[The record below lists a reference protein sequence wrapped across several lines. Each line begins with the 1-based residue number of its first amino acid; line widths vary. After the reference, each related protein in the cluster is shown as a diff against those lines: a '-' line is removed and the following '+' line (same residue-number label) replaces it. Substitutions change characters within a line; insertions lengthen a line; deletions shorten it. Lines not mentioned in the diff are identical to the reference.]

1 MGVLDKATKIVAGI
15 VSTVLLGSLGVAC
28 TIGCGIFAWK
38 IVAIAVAYSGEY
50 RAGYVF
56 LAFINASVI
65 LLMGLFLASFFARAM
80 RNVWREE

>member
-38 IVAIAVAYSGEY
+38 LVAKAVAYSEY
-50 RAGYVF
+50 RAGYVI